1 MLKIN
6 WMDKITNEEVLM
18 LAQESRRI
26 ISVIRD
32 RQKKW
37 IGHIIRRDLLLKR
50 AIEGHFVGKPKRGRK
65 RITFLSYLKN
75 GQSYDVLKRRVGDVS
90 GIRVGARSLPA
101 HAVRVRV

>member
-6 WMDKITNEEVLM
+6 WMDKITNEEVFM

-37 IGHIIRRDLLLKR
+37 IGHIIRGDSLLKR

-65 RITFLSYLKN
+65 RITFLSYLKD
-75 GQSYDVLKRRVGDVS
+75 GQPYDVLKRRAED
-90 GIRVGARSLPA
+90 REEWRSWTPQT
-101 HAVRVRV
+101 